1 MGGKPLKRM
10 VERPACVY
18 TSGTVR
24 RIWQVATDD
33 VDEGTED
40 GPNCIK
46 LDEIHAEGTGA
57 ELCKSQC

>member
-1 MGGKPLKRM
+1 M
-10 VERPACVY
+10 Y

-57 ELCKSQC
+57 ELCTIRASVQ